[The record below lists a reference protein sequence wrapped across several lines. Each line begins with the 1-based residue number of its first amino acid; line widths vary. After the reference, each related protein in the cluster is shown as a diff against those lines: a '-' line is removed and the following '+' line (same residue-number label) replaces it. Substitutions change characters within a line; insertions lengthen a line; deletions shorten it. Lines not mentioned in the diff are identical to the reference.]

1 MVSTSIF
8 APQRGLRASLCAA
21 ASCGVLLL
29 VGCRAAPPMPEAAPV
44 VEPPPPLVA
53 EVISPAPPPKPVVLP
68 PPVAPRVAPPKPPI
82 AIVVSSDLPTFRQV
96 EDALVARLDRPYHV
110 YRLDSNS
117 TTDVREALK
126 RQPVKSAVA
135 IGRAALDVLEG
146 VPKLDVVYAQVFVA
160 PPDHFRGVAAVP
172 PFGMQLEYWKSLSPG
187 LRRIGVIGS
196 ANMRSIVDSLQTAAE
211 AHGIKLVRREVTS
224 DKEALVEFRRMT
236 PDIDGFVF
244 LPDDSVLSPDVIR
257 RAMQHGARNDK
268 QILTYSPAIFRLGAY
283 LYVASAQADVAA
295 QIIAMLDDP
304 NDRNRPLTEMRV
316 RLQGAATDVDVVTR

>member
-1 MVSTSIF
+1 MASTSIF
-8 APQRGLRASLCAA
+8 APLGGFRMLLCAA
-21 ASCGVLLL
+21 AAWVVLMLA
-29 VGCRAAPPMPEAAPV
+29 GCTAAPPIPEPV
-44 VEPPPPLVA
+44 VEPPQPPVP
-53 EVISPAPPPKPVVLP
+53 EVVTSVPPPKPVALP
-68 PPVAPRVAPPKPPI
+68 TPPVVPPVVPPKPPV

-96 EDALVARLDRPYHV
+96 EDALVARLDRPYRV
-110 YRLDSNS
+110 YRLDTNS
-117 TTDVREALK
+117 MSDIREALK
-126 RQPVKSAVA
+126 RQPVKTAIA

-146 VPKLDVVYAQVFVA
+146 VPKLDVIYAQIFVA
-160 PPDHFRGVAAVP
+160 PSDRFRGVAAVP
-172 PFGMQLEYWKSLSPG
+172 PFDMQLEYWKSLSPG
-187 LRRIGVIGS
+187 LKRIGVIGS
-196 ANMRSIVDSLQTAAE
+196 ANMRSIVDSLQTSAE

-283 LYVASAQADVAA
+283 LYIASEQADVAT

-304 NDRNRPLTEMRV
+304 NDHNRPLTEMRV
-316 RLQGAATDVDVVTR
+316 RVQGADTDIDVVSR